1 MLNPFPL
8 QALLRKFDYTN
19 RIAKWGTM
27 LGAYDV
33 RYILRTAIK
42 GQVLADF
49 VAEFTVVVLSH
60 RKFTLMV
67 QLTEKEQG

>member
-1 MLNPFPL
+1 
-8 QALLRKFDYTN
+8 
-19 RIAKWGTM
+19 M

-33 RYILRTAIK
+33 RYIPRTAIK

-49 VAEFTVVVLSH
+49 VVEFTVVVLSH

>member
-1 MLNPFPL
+1 MLS
-8 QALLRKFDYTN
+8 
-19 RIAKWGTM
+19 
-27 LGAYDV
+27 AYDV